1 MSIETFD
8 LGSGTG
14 PFYTGDLTRPGH
26 QFGQDT
32 GTVNPLHIEEYGGE
46 VESQILKTSIMR
58 KFIKVKPVRGTDT
71 VTNDRI
77 GATSLQAVTPGVR
90 PEPGVAEFDNVSVRV
105 DTIILA
111 RNNVHL
117 LDDFQK
123 HYDVRAE
130 LGQDHGK
137 IIGRFFDE
145 AILIQGLKAANIVAG
160 DGTNG
165 TTRLLNGWKG
175 GVQIDL
181 AAAGDELD
189 PDKLQRAIEDMCQKI
204 EENDIDIEGAVV
216 FVAPAQFYT
225 LLRNDKLIN
234 SQYSTGNGDYANGT
248 VMKSCGIPII
258 KTNRLPQ
265 EAVTG
270 HYLSNAGN
278 ANAYDVSAAEANVV
292 ALLIMPKA
300 LLAGET
306 IPLTSKVYYSDIE
319 LQWFIDSYLAF
330 GATPNRAEHAARINK
345 AA

>member
-1 MSIETFD
+1 MSDVTAGFET
-8 LGSGTG
+8 GA
-14 PFYTGDLTRPGH
+14 LTRSGH
-26 QFGQDT
+26 QFSVDT
-32 GTVNPLHIEEYGGE
+32 GTVNPLYIEEYGGE
-46 VESQILKTSIMR
+46 VESQIIKTSIM
-58 KFIKVKPVRGTDT
+58 KQFITMKSIRGTDT

-77 GATSLQAVTPGVR
+77 GTTSLQAVSPGVR
-90 PEPGVAEFDNVSVRV
+90 PAPGVAEFDNVSVKV

-111 RNNVHL
+111 RNNVNL
-117 LDDFQK
+117 LADFQA
-123 HYDVRAE
+123 HYNVRAE

-145 AILIQGLKAANIVAG
+145 ALLIQGVKAANIVKG
-160 DGTNG
+160 DGTAG
-165 TTRLLNGWKG
+165 TTRLPEGWKG

-189 PDKLQRAIEDMCQKI
+189 PDKLQRGIEDLCEGI
-204 EENDIDIEGAVV
+204 ELNDIDIEGAVL
-216 FVAPAQFYT
+216 FVNPTQYYT

-234 SQYSTGNGDYANGT
+234 SQYSTANGDYAEGT
-248 VMKSCGIPII
+248 VLKSCGLPIF

-265 EAVTG
+265 EAVVD

-278 ANAYDVSAAEANVV
+278 NAAYDVSAEEAKVV
-292 ALLIMPKA
+292 ALLMMPKA

-330 GATPNRAEHAARINK
+330 GATPNRAEMAGVVKSA
-345 AA
+345 